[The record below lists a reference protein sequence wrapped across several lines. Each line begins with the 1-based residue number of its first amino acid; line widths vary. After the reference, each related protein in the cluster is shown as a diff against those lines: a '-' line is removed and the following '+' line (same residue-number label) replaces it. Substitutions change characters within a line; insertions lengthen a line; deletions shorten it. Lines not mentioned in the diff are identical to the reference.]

1 MALAVVS
8 GCSSAPELTLAPQAG
23 ASVCQGARWPASV
36 SGHDR
41 VTTSPDSPAVAAWG
55 DPAILAR
62 CGLAPLAPTTDDC
75 VTVNGVDWV
84 VRTLTDGGAAV
95 TYGRNPAIEV
105 LAPAAYGPVPLLLPV
120 FGEVAKTLPT
130 DGRRCTALQ

>member
-1 MALAVVS
+1 MALAAVS

-23 ASVCQGARWPASV
+23 ASVCQGARWPSSV

-41 VTTSPDSPAVAAWG
+41 VTTSPESPAVAAWG

-62 CGLAPLAPTTDDC
+62 CGLTPLAPTTDDC

-84 VRTLTDGGAAV
+84 VRTLTDGGAAI

-120 FGEVAKTLPT
+120 FGDVAKALPT
-130 DGRRCTALQ
+130 NGRRCTALQ